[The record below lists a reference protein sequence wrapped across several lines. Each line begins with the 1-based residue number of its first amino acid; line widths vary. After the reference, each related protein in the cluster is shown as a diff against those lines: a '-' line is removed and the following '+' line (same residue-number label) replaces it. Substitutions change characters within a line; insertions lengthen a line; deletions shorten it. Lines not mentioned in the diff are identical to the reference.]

1 MINFTATD
9 PLLHEDML
17 HCHCLQEAFAR
28 DHQNQHTQTGVVTL
42 PTLPV
47 KSAIQPLTWQEMDIQ
62 HQSLSSA
69 LTRTWTVLYL
79 TGTISLHGKTI
90 TVNRVKACIDG
101 EEFSGGIPGRVRT
114 APHFAPIFKYPATD
128 VGHDPEITCTHHFHR
143 NLASIRQKLSHK
155 LLDVVTFPNISHP
168 HRNATYALRHS
179 RDSFHDP
186 YHVRAYDTSIC
197 DVWNDIHWSW
207 TMLSCNL
214 YPKRHSRGCQIFLRR
229 GRV

>member
-28 DHQNQHTQTGVVTL
+28 DHQNQHTQTGVVTV

-128 VGHDPEITCTHHFHR
+128 VGHDPPPLEWNDDVWKSRAHITFTAISLQSAKNCRTNYSMWLRFR
-143 NLASIRQKLSHK
+143 
-155 LLDVVTFPNISHP
+155 TFPT
-168 HRNATYALRHS
+168 RTGMLRMH
-179 RDSFHDP
+179 
-186 YHVRAYDTSIC
+186 
-197 DVWNDIHWSW
+197 
-207 TMLSCNL
+207 
-214 YPKRHSRGCQIFLRR
+214 
-229 GRV
+229 